1 MPLYTLKNTKT
12 KDEKEVE
19 CSWNE
24 LQEKLKANPDLVQ
37 GLTTPGF
44 IGARR
49 DMIGQTPSGFKDH
62 LGRIKAGSGRNN
74 TIRTV

>member
-1 MPLYTLKNTKT
+1 MPLYTIKNTT
-12 KDEKEVE
+12 TDESWEVS

-24 LQEKLKANPDLVQ
+24 LQEKLSKNSDLTQ
-37 GLTTPGF
+37 ALSTAGF
-44 IGARR
+44 ISGRK

-62 LGRIKAGSGRNN
+62 LNRIKAGSGRNN